1 MQISSRHIA
10 IFSIVALAIACG
22 RDATAPRRT
31 GNEAALPLD
40 PPLDPPINPPPH
52 AVGLVI
58 VPASPAMALGTSF
71 VPSAFK
77 VMSDSSRYPVTAT
90 WGSSNRGI
98 LYVHPYTGYAVAVG
112 PGTVTLRAEGEGL
125 VGGASITVSTAK
137 SYGSDVLVVDSFS
150 VVEHQYSS
158 GSDWWYA
165 PQIRVHALPGR
176 KAVVLTMEFNLP
188 GFAASFPCGGKVG
201 EAARELNGEVYGD
214 PAFEMG
220 TGSKRVTADEASA
233 VITFIDDAGAMFTR
247 TVGGPIVRGSGP
259 AYDGDPGA
267 CFHGYGATG

>member
-1 MQISSRHIA
+1 
-10 IFSIVALAIACG
+10 
-22 RDATAPRRT
+22 
-31 GNEAALPLD
+31 
-40 PPLDPPINPPPH
+40 
-52 AVGLVI
+52 
-58 VPASPAMALGTSF
+58 
-71 VPSAFK
+71 
-77 VMSDSSRYPVTAT
+77 
-90 WGSSNRGI
+90 
-98 LYVHPYTGYAVAVG
+98 
-112 PGTVTLRAEGEGL
+112 
-125 VGGASITVSTAK
+125 
-137 SYGSDVLVVDSFS
+137 
-150 VVEHQYSS
+150 
-158 GSDWWYA
+158 
-165 PQIRVHALPGR
+165 
-176 KAVVLTMEFNLP
+176 MEFNLP